1 MPAAGVE
8 IKTSTMHVEA
18 AIRVISGR
26 GFDSPR
32 LQVLLQRSYGKPWVV
47 ARRAKSRLWPGFS
60 LAERTFARSLA
71 KPPRCSALRR
81 ENLDR
86 ERAVERGSTGP

>member
-26 GFDSPR
+26 GFNSPR
-32 LQVLLQRSYGKPWVV
+32 LQIIGQKNPGFAGVLLFH
-47 ARRAKSRLWPGFS
+47 RA
-60 LAERTFARSLA
+60 ETFRFLED
-71 KPPRCSALRR
+71 PPRTR
-81 ENLDR
+81 
-86 ERAVERGSTGP
+86 